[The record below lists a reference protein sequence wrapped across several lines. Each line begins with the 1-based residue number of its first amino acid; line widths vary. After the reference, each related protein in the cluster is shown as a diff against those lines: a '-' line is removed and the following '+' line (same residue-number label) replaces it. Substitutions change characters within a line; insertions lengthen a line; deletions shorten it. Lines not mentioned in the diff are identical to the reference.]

1 MWLEDYG
8 ELPGWAQ
15 YNHTVHMWI
24 EEEDRREHQSE
35 AMWERLERLL
45 MVFED
50 GREQQ
55 AKEGRQSLSTE
66 EARKAVLP

>member
-1 MWLEDYG
+1 
-8 ELPGWAQ
+8 
-15 YNHTVHMWI
+15 
-24 EEEDRREHQSE
+24 
-35 AMWERLERLL
+35 MWERLERLL